1 VRRLGVLLVAMT
13 VALAAGCGGG
23 GGGGKKEESGPSP
36 RAVKW
41 SGELCA
47 ALDEWTTAIGQRMT
61 EARSYDQAQ
70 GPSGAYN
77 ALVAAASGSSDATN
91 TAIEAVDAAGEPP
104 VDDGVIIAVTVVD
117 ALRRAQTAFSTA
129 QTSLQALSPND
140 PAGLIAGAEGVR
152 VALLTELSLAR
163 NDIASA
169 LAVPT
174 AQELSPAFA
183 AAPACDG
190 LIV

>member
-1 VRRLGVLLVAMT
+1 VLLVAT
-13 VALAAGCGGG
+13 IVLFIAGCGGG
-23 GGGGKKEESGPSP
+23 GGGAVKSESGPSP

-47 ALDEWTTAIGQRMT
+47 ALDEWVTAVGQQMTTARG
-61 EARSYDQAQ
+61 YDQAQ

-77 ALVAAASGSSDATN
+77 ALVAAASGSADATN
-91 TAIEAVDAAGEPP
+91 TAIEAVDSAGEPP

-129 QTSLQALSPND
+129 QTSLQALSPNE

-152 VALLTELSLAR
+152 VALLTELSLVR
-163 NDIASA
+163 NDIASG
-169 LAVPT
+169 LSVPT
-174 AQELSPAFA
+174 AKKLSPAFA

-190 LIV
+190 LIIK